1 MIMYLAQGEPSY
13 LPDGLFIPPRDEAHP
28 DLARFLQRHA
38 DRPLT
43 WIVAA
48 FTAENAGWYS
58 YADIADQL
66 ALSASVVITHLGA
79 LVEGGFVEERMSIIG
94 PCYRFAANYRM
105 RAFFKLWAPALQC
118 EQ

>member
-1 MIMYLAQGEPSY
+1 MIIYRAQGEPSY
-13 LPDGLFIPPRDEAHP
+13 LPDGLFGPPRDEAHP
-28 DLARFLQRHA
+28 DLARFLQHHA
-38 DRPLT
+38 NRPLT

-48 FTAENAGWYS
+48 FAAENTGWYS
-58 YADIADQL
+58 YTDIAEQL

-79 LVEGGFVEERMSIIG
+79 LVESGFVEERVSITG
-94 PCYRFAANYRM
+94 PWYRFTANHRM